1 MKVISS
7 KANSN
12 YRRWK
17 DLLKGPD
24 LKKSSEF
31 LIIGRKLV
39 PEFLNRHP
47 ECISGILLTS
57 PEQRELL
64 PIASPCTLFL
74 LEKELFRQIDI
85 FSTQFPIL
93 VARQP
98 AIANWDPN
106 LPPHGL
112 EVFSA
117 LGDPSNL
124 GALLRCCE
132 AFKVGKV
139 ILLQES
145 THPFHPK
152 AVRSSAGSC
161 FRLNLEWGPSI
172 QQDLGDFFALDNSG
186 RSLTEFSWPQSGRLL
201 FGEEGNGLPP
211 NKRGSLCL
219 KIPMSE
225 NLESL
230 NAVSAASIAL
240 FHYRL
245 QHPLD

>member
-1 MKVISS
+1 LKVISS
-7 KANSN
+7 KANSR

-31 LIIGRKLV
+31 LIMGRKLV

-47 ECISGILLTS
+47 ECISEILLTS
-57 PEQRELL
+57 PEERETL
-64 PIASPCTLFL
+64 PIASPATLYL
-74 LEKELFRQIDI
+74 VEKELFRQLDV
-85 FSTQFPIL
+85 FSTHFPIL
-93 VARQP
+93 VARQT
-98 AIANWDPN
+98 AIPKWDPS
-106 LPPHGL
+106 LPPQGL

-152 AVRSSAGSC
+152 TVRSSAGSC
-161 FRLNLEWGPSI
+161 FRIKLEWGPSI
-172 QQDLGDFFALDNSG
+172 QQDLGDFFALDHSG
-186 RSLTEFSWPQSGRLL
+186 RPLTEFRWPQSGRLL
-201 FGEEGNGLPP
+201 FGEEGTGLPP
-211 NKRGSLCL
+211 NKRGSSCL
-219 KIPMSE
+219 KIPISE
-225 NLESL
+225 DLESL

-245 QHPLD
+245 QHPL